1 MWEFF
6 RSRAGKQLLLL
17 SAFALGV
24 WACGVALQAN
34 FFALLVNL
42 VGGNAANILLAL
54 LIAGMVG
61 SVYSVLRIY
70 DLRKEMVIRRQAEH
84 KADWIATH
92 DHLTQLPNRY
102 AFERVDA
109 TAFSGE
115 SDCNGVEISKPSVTV
130 FSLDLDGFK
139 KVNDLMGHGGGDQ
152 LLKQVARRLCQFA
165 GSSEVFRFGGDEF
178 IVLALNLDHKKEQQF
193 AQLLIQSI
201 TRPIQIEEIWT
212 EVGASVGYARW
223 PDHGATLEQVSHKS
237 DIALYEAKST
247 RRNGALLFTS
257 EMQEKVAQ
265 RALLEDKLRK
275 AIERKV
281 IEPYY
286 QPLIDLKTGDVCGF
300 EALARWTDENGVP
313 IPPQV
318 FIGVAEE
325 TGLITAL
332 FQQLLSRSCL
342 DAMMWP
348 DDVVLSFNVSPVQ
361 MEDRLLVTRIL
372 DVLAEANL
380 PSHRFEVEITENAL
394 IQDPDLA
401 VEILDK
407 FRHSGIQVA
416 LDDFGTGY
424 SSLSQLTRYKFDKI
438 KIDKS
443 FVADLDKDESQKKI
457 LQAVLGL
464 TRNLNLKTTV
474 EGIEEN
480 AQLAYFLQ
488 QGCDIGQG
496 YLFGKAMPAH
506 ETLNFI
512 RQHQSVHVTGP
523 QPASAVS

>member
-6 RSRAGKQLLLL
+6 HSRAGKQLLLL
-17 SAFALGV
+17 TAFALGA
-24 WACGVALQAN
+24 WACGAALHAN
-34 FFALLVNL
+34 FFELLIDV
-42 VGGNAANILLAL
+42 VGSKAANILLAL
-54 LIAGMVG
+54 LISGMVG
-61 SVYSVLRIY
+61 AVYSALRIY
-70 DLRKEMVIRRQAEH
+70 DLRKEMVIRRNAEH

-92 DHLTQLPNRY
+92 DHLTKLPNRY

-109 TAFSGE
+109 KAFSGNA
-115 SDCNGVEISKPSVTV
+115 DCNGVEVTKPSVSV

-152 LLKQVARRLCQFA
+152 LLKQVARRLGQFA
-165 GSSEVFRFGGDEF
+165 GSCEVFRFGGDEF
-178 IVLALNLDHKKEQQF
+178 IVLALNLDQRKEQQF

-237 DIALYEAKST
+237 DIALYEAKSIS
-247 RRNGALLFTS
+247 RNGALLFTS
-257 EMQEKVAQ
+257 EMQDKVAQ
-265 RALLEDKLRK
+265 RAMLEAKLRK
-275 AIERKV
+275 AIERKA

-300 EALARWTDENGVP
+300 EALARWTDESGVSVA
-313 IPPQV
+313 PQV

-332 FQQLLSRSCL
+332 FQQLLSRACH
-342 DAMMWP
+342 DAKTWP
-348 DDVVLSFNVSPVQ
+348 NEVVLSFNVSPVQ

-372 DVLAEANL
+372 DVLAEAGL
-380 PSHRFEVEITENAL
+380 PPHRFEVEITENAL
-394 IQDPDLA
+394 IQDPELA
-401 VEILDK
+401 IEILEK

-443 FVADLDKDESQKKI
+443 FVADLDQDGSQKKI

-464 TRNLNLKTTV
+464 TKNLNLKTTV

-496 YLFGKAMPAH
+496 YLFGKAMPAAEALDFVRH
-506 ETLNFI
+506 HKSLLVA
-512 RQHQSVHVTGP
+512 SP
-523 QPASAVS
+523 QPASAAS